1 MKSRDFFKLVSEKTN
16 LIILLLNYEDIKNL
30 NEEQINSL
38 LYSQSVREKYKDE
51 LSRLNFLSQHSLF
64 DSSFEIDTSMG
75 PFAIR
80 SFHENPIMTKIILEV
95 IVKKQMLT
103 LK

>member
-80 SFHENPIMTKIILEV
+80 SFHENPSW
-95 IVKKQMLT
+95 QR
-103 LK
+103 